1 MKMINDFK
9 GKKVL
14 VLGLAKSGTEAA
26 RLLKRLGACVIVNDR
41 NSYEGNVE
49 AKQLETEGIDVVCGS
64 HPESLVT
71 EELDYLVK
79 NPGVRYDQPLVAKAL
94 ALGIPVYTEVEL
106 AYRIAESDMIGIT
119 GSNGKTTTTTY
130 IGDMLQGGKK
140 SPLLA
145 GNIGKV
151 ACKVAQEAT
160 VDHEMVVELS
170 SFQLMGTEKF
180 APHIAILLNF
190 VEAHLDYHGSMND
203 YVAAKMNVFLK
214 QTTED
219 YLIYNADDHL
229 VSEVVNKGQARLVP
243 FSTREDLP
251 EGACIKE
258 GWLTVFGDKLLPVED
273 MSLPGEHN
281 LSNGLAAATAALL
294 AGADREQVCHVL
306 KTFEGVEH
314 RLQYIGEADKKK
326 FYNNSKATNVP
337 ATITALKAFQ
347 QPVVLIAGG
356 LDRGL
361 SFDGLIP
368 FLSKNV
374 RGVVAYGET
383 SGKLA
388 DVAQR
393 ANVSHVALKDSLRE
407 ATDEAFKLSQAGD
420 VILLSPACASW
431 DQFKTFEERGDAFT
445 RHVLDIIHNKK

>member
-26 RLLKRLGACVIVNDR
+26 KLLKRLGAVVIVNDR
-41 NSYEGNVE
+41 NSYDGNVE
-49 AKQLETEGIDVVCGS
+49 AKQLEDEGIEVVCGS

-71 EELDYLVK
+71 ESLDYLIK
-79 NPGVRYDQPLVAKAL
+79 NPGVRYDHPLVVKAI

-130 IGDMLQGGKK
+130 IGSMLQGGKK
-140 SPLLA
+140 LPLLA

-170 SFQLMGTEKF
+170 SFQLMGVERF

-203 YVAAKMNVFLK
+203 YVTAKMNIFLK
-214 QTTED
+214 QTSDD
-219 YLIYNADDHL
+219 YLIYNADDRL
-229 VSEVVNKGQARLVP
+229 VSEVVKKGQARLVP
-243 FSTREDLP
+243 FSTRKDLP

-258 GWLTVFGDKLLPVED
+258 GWLTVFGDKLLPVEE

-294 AGADREQVCHVL
+294 AGADRQQVCEVL

-314 RLQYIGEADKKK
+314 RLQYIGEVDKRK

-337 ATITALKAFQ
+337 ATITALKAFR

-368 FLSKNV
+368 FLSQNV
-374 RGVVAYGET
+374 RAIVTYGET
-383 SGKLA
+383 SSKLA
-388 DVAQR
+388 EVAQR
-393 ANVSHVALKDSLRE
+393 ASVSHVTSTTTLRE
-407 ATDEAFKLSQAGD
+407 ATDEAYKLSQPGD

-431 DQFKTFEERGDAFT
+431 DQFKTFEQRGNVFT
-445 RHVLDIIHNKK
+445 KQALEIIQSK